1 MSFITEWSEIFSN
14 LLMTISWFIPVM
26 RRVVRDRT
34 FKDNGPV
41 MFTAEKAHRNDRFD
55 DGTDER
61 RHLPFS

>member
-1 MSFITEWSEIFSN
+1 MTEWSEIFSN
-14 LLMTISWFIPVM
+14 LLMTISSFIPIM
-26 RRVVRDRT
+26 RPAQRDRT

-41 MFTAEKAHRNDRFD
+41 MFTAEKVRRNNRFD